1 MMENILSALNRA
13 LGLIISL
20 DKEVFSIVLLS
31 FFVSLTAV
39 FFSSLFS
46 LPLSL
51 LLVLKK
57 FPGNRFIVNTINSL
71 MAVPAVAIGLVIYLI
86 ISRRGPLGVLALLYT
101 PWAMIIAQA
110 LLATPIITSLSHQ
123 TLKRVSSMVKETAIS
138 LGASGWQMVITI
150 LKEAKS
156 SLMAAFIVG
165 FARVIG
171 EAGMTMMVGGNIKG
185 ATRVMT
191 TAIALETMKGDF
203 ELAVALGMILLI
215 VAFLLNIFLQMVQGW
230 RQIR

>member
-1 MMENILSALNRA
+1 MESILSALNKA
-13 LGLIISL
+13 FVLIISL
-20 DKEVFSIVLLS
+20 DREVFSIVLLS
-31 FFVSLTAV
+31 FSVSLTAV

-51 LLVLKK
+51 LLALKK

-71 MAVPAVAIGLVIYLI
+71 MAVPAVAIGLVIYLL
-86 ISRRGPLGVLALLYT
+86 ISRRGPLGVLELLYT

-110 LLATPIITSLSHQ
+110 ILATPIITSLSHQ
-123 TLKRVSSMVKETAIS
+123 TLKRVGSMVKETAVS
-138 LGASGWQMVITI
+138 LGASRWQMVVTVV
-150 LKEAKS
+150 KEAKS
-156 SLMAAFIVG
+156 SLMVAFIMG

-171 EAGMTMMVGGNIKG
+171 ETGMTMMVGGNIKG

-203 ELAVALGMILLI
+203 ELAVALGIVLLI
-215 VAFLLNIFLQMVQGW
+215 VAFLLNIFLQTVQGFGHA
-230 RQIR
+230 R

>member
-1 MMENILSALNRA
+1 MESILSALNKA
-13 LGLIISL
+13 FGLIISL
-20 DKEVFSIVLLS
+20 DREIFSIVLLS
-31 FFVSLTAV
+31 FSVSLTAV
-39 FFSSLFS
+39 FLSSLFS

-51 LLVLKK
+51 LLALKK

-71 MAVPAVAIGLVIYLI
+71 MAVPAVAIGLIVYLI
-86 ISRRGPLGVLALLYT
+86 ISRRGPLGILALLYT

-123 TLKRVSSMVKETAIS
+123 TLKRVGSMVRETAVS
-138 LGASGWQMVITI
+138 LGASGFQTVLTI
-150 LKEAKS
+150 VKEAKS
-156 SLMAAFIVG
+156 SLVAAFIVG

-171 EAGMTMMVGGNIKG
+171 ETGMTMMVGGNIKG

-203 ELAVALGMILLI
+203 ELAVALGIILLI
-215 VAFLLNIFLQMVQGW
+215 VAFVVNIILQATQGAG
-230 RQIR
+230 R

>member
-1 MMENILSALNRA
+1 MQNILSALTKA

-20 DKEVFSIVLLS
+20 DREVFSIVLLS
-31 FFVSLTAV
+31 FSVSLTAV

-51 LLVLKK
+51 LLALKK
-57 FPGNRFIVNTINSL
+57 FPGHRFIVNTINSL
-71 MAVPAVAIGLVIYLI
+71 MAVPAVAIGLVIYLL
-86 ISRRGPLGVLALLYT
+86 ISRRGPLGVLELLYT

-110 LLATPIITSLSHQ
+110 ILVTPIITSLSFQ
-123 TLKRVSSMVKETAIS
+123 TLKRVGSMVKETAVS
-138 LGASGWQMVITI
+138 LGASGWQTIITVV
-150 LKEAKS
+150 KEAKS
-156 SLMAAFIVG
+156 SLMVAFIVG

-171 EAGMTMMVGGNIKG
+171 ETGMTMMVGGNIKG

-203 ELAVALGMILLI
+203 ELAVALGIILLI
-215 VAFLLNIFLQMVQGW
+215 VAFLVSIILQAIQGAGK
-230 RQIR
+230 

>member
-1 MMENILSALNRA
+1 MQNILISLNKALS
-13 LGLIISL
+13 LIISL
-20 DKEVFSIVLLS
+20 DREIFSIVLLS
-31 FFVSLTAV
+31 FSVSLTAV

-46 LPLSL
+46 LPVSL
-51 LLVLKK
+51 LLALKK
-57 FPGNRFIVNTINSL
+57 FPGRSFIVNATNSL
-71 MAVPAVAIGLVIYLI
+71 MAVPAVAIGLVIYLL
-86 ISRRGPLGVLALLYT
+86 ISRRAPLGVLGLLYT

-110 LLATPIITSLSHQ
+110 ILATPIIISLSYR
-123 TLKRVSSMVKETAIS
+123 TLERFGSLVRETALS

-156 SLMAAFIVG
+156 SLIGGFIVG

-171 EAGMTMMVGGNIKG
+171 ETGMTMMVGGNIKG

-203 ELAVALGMILLI
+203 ELAIALGIILLI
-215 VAFLLNIFLQMVQGW
+215 VAFLLNIFLQRMRGF
-230 RQIR
+230 RHTR

>member
-1 MMENILSALNRA
+1 MQNILSALTKA
-13 LGLIISL
+13 FGLIISL
-20 DKEVFSIVLLS
+20 DREVFSIVLLS
-31 FFVSLTAV
+31 FSVSLTAV

-51 LLVLKK
+51 LLALKK

-71 MAVPAVAIGLVIYLI
+71 MAVPAVAIGLVIYLL
-86 ISRRGPLGVLALLYT
+86 ISRRGPLGVLELLYT

-110 LLATPIITSLSHQ
+110 VLAIPIITSLSHQ
-123 TLKRVSSMVKETAIS
+123 TLKRVGSMVKETAVS
-138 LGASGWQMVITI
+138 LGASRWQMVVTVV
-150 LKEAKS
+150 KEAKS
-156 SLMAAFIVG
+156 SLMVAFIMG

-171 EAGMTMMVGGNIKG
+171 ETGMTMMVGGNIKG

-203 ELAVALGMILLI
+203 ELAVALGIVLLI
-215 VAFLLNIFLQMVQGW
+215 VAFLVNIILQAMQGAG
-230 RQIR
+230 R

>member
-1 MMENILSALNRA
+1 MQNILISLNKALS
-13 LGLIISL
+13 LIISL
-20 DKEVFSIVLLS
+20 DREIFSIVLLS
-31 FFVSLTAV
+31 FSVSLTAV

-46 LPLSL
+46 LPVSIL
-51 LLVLKK
+51 LALKK
-57 FPGNRFIVNTINSL
+57 FPGRSFIVNATNSL
-71 MAVPAVAIGLVIYLI
+71 MAVPAVAIGLVIYLL
-86 ISRRGPLGVLALLYT
+86 ISRRGPLGVLGLLYT

-110 LLATPIITSLSHQ
+110 ILATPIIISLSYR
-123 TLKRVSSMVKETAIS
+123 TLERFVSLVRETALS

-156 SLMAAFIVG
+156 SLMAGFIVG

-171 EAGMTMMVGGNIKG
+171 ETGMTMMVGGNIKG

-203 ELAVALGMILLI
+203 ELAIALGIILLA
-215 VAFLLNIFLQMVQGW
+215 VAFAVNFILQRMQGGTS
-230 RQIR
+230 

>member
-1 MMENILSALNRA
+1 MENILSALNKA
-13 LGLIISL
+13 FGLIISL
-20 DKEVFSIVLLS
+20 DREVFSIVLLS
-31 FFVSLTAV
+31 FSVSLTAV
-39 FFSSLFS
+39 LFSSLIS

-51 LLVLKK
+51 LLALKK

-86 ISRRGPLGVLALLYT
+86 ISRRGPLGVLGLLYT

-110 LLATPIITSLSHQ
+110 ILATPIITSLSHQ
-123 TLKRVSSMVKETAIS
+123 TLKRVGSMVKETAVS
-138 LGASGWQMVITI
+138 LGASGWQMVITVV
-150 LKEAKS
+150 KEAKS
-156 SLMAAFIVG
+156 SLVAAFIVG

-171 EAGMTMMVGGNIKG
+171 ETGMTMMVGGNIRG

-203 ELAVALGMILLI
+203 ELAVALGIILLI
-215 VAFLLNIFLQMVQGW
+215 VAFVVNIILQTMQGAG
-230 RQIR
+230 R

>member
-1 MMENILSALNRA
+1 MENILSALREA
-13 LGLIISL
+13 FGLIISL
-20 DKEVFSIVLLS
+20 DREVFSIVLLS
-31 FFVSLTAV
+31 FSVSLTAV

-51 LLVLKK
+51 LLALKK

-71 MAVPAVAIGLVIYLI
+71 MAVPAVAIGLVIYLL
-86 ISRRGPLGVLALLYT
+86 ISRRGPLGVLELLYT

-110 LLATPIITSLSHQ
+110 VLATPIITSLSHQ
-123 TLKRVSSMVKETAIS
+123 TLKRVGSMVKDTAVS
-138 LGASGWQMVITI
+138 LGASGWQMIITV

-171 EAGMTMMVGGNIKG
+171 ETGMTMMVGGNIKG

-203 ELAVALGMILLI
+203 ELAIALGIILLI
-215 VAFLLNIFLQMVQGW
+215 VAFLVNIILQATQGVG
-230 RQIR
+230 R

>member
-1 MMENILSALNRA
+1 MQNILSALNKA

-20 DKEVFSIVLLS
+20 DREVFSIVLLS
-31 FFVSLTAV
+31 FSVSLTAV

-51 LLVLKK
+51 LLALKK

-71 MAVPAVAIGLVIYLI
+71 MAVPAVAIGLVIYLL
-86 ISRRGPLGVLALLYT
+86 ISRRGSLGVLELLYT

-110 LLATPIITSLSHQ
+110 ILATPIITSLSHQ
-123 TLKRVSSMVKETAIS
+123 TLKRVGSMVKETAVS
-138 LGASGWQMVITI
+138 LGASRWQMVVTVV
-150 LKEAKS
+150 KEAKS
-156 SLMAAFIVG
+156 SLMVAFIMG

-171 EAGMTMMVGGNIKG
+171 ETGMTMMVGGNIKG

-203 ELAVALGMILLI
+203 ELAVALGVVLLI
-215 VAFLLNIFLQMVQGW
+215 VAFLVNIILQAMQGAG
-230 RQIR
+230 R

>member
-1 MMENILSALNRA
+1 MQNILISLNKALS
-13 LGLIISL
+13 LIISL
-20 DKEVFSIVLLS
+20 DREIFSIVLLS
-31 FFVSLTAV
+31 FSVSLTAV

-46 LPLSL
+46 LPVSL
-51 LLVLKK
+51 LLALKK
-57 FPGNRFIVNTINSL
+57 FPGRSFIVNATNSL
-71 MAVPAVAIGLVIYLI
+71 MAVPAVAIGLVIYLL
-86 ISRRGPLGVLALLYT
+86 ISRRGPLGVLGLLYT

-110 LLATPIITSLSHQ
+110 ILVTPIIISLSYR
-123 TLKRVSSMVKETAIS
+123 TLERFCSLVRETALS

-156 SLMAAFIVG
+156 SLTAGFIVG

-171 EAGMTMMVGGNIKG
+171 ETGMTMMVGGNIKG

-203 ELAVALGMILLI
+203 ELAIALGIILLVVSFAVNFI
-215 VAFLLNIFLQMVQGW
+215 LQRMQGGTS
-230 RQIR
+230 

>member
-1 MMENILSALNRA
+1 MENILGALTRA

-31 FFVSLTAV
+31 FSVSLTAV
-39 FFSSLFS
+39 FFSSLIS

-51 LLVLKK
+51 LLALKK
-57 FPGNRFIVNTINSL
+57 FPGHRFIVNTINSL
-71 MAVPAVAIGLVIYLI
+71 MAVPAVAIGLVIYLV
-86 ISRRGPLGVLALLYT
+86 ISRRGPLGALELLYT

-110 LLATPIITSLSHQ
+110 VLVTPIITSLSLQ
-123 TLKRVSSMVKETAIS
+123 TLKRVGSMVKETAVS
-138 LGASGWQMVITI
+138 LGASGWQLIITVV
-150 LKEAKS
+150 KEAKS

-171 EAGMTMMVGGNIKG
+171 ETGMTMMVGGNIKG
-185 ATRVMT
+185 VTRVMT

-203 ELAVALGMILLI
+203 ELAVALGIILLI
-215 VAFLLNIFLQMVQGW
+215 VAFGVNIILQTMQGAG
-230 RQIR
+230 R